1 MQSERKYKIYH
12 NFIAFYEKILS
23 CKRKKSF
30 IINFVLLKYN
40 WITLKITYEKIALYW
55 QIIIGMILG
64 VLLALLMLQFSWG
77 KDWVLDYIKPFGVM
91 FLNALKLIAVPLILA
106 SLIKG
111 ISDFEGHC

>member
-40 WITLKITYEKIALYW
+40 WITLKITYEKNST
-55 QIIIGMILG
+55 
-64 VLLALLMLQFSWG
+64 LLANYHRNDFRG
-77 KDWVLDYIKPFGVM
+77 FVGTFNVAI
-91 FLNALKLIAVPLILA
+91 FLGERLGA
-106 SLIKG
+106 
-111 ISDFEGHC
+111 